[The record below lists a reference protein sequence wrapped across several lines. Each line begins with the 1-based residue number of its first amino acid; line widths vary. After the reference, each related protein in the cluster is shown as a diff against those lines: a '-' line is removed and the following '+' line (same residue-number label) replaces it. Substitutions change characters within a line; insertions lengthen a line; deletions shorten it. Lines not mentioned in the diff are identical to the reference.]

1 MRSGHLACQLIVFG
15 QFDFLNDKF
24 LISLLNHPYSH
35 YIALYTYYQYFLFY
49 FIFSSNYPVK
59 VYTTYFIYLKK
70 SSSFLI
76 ADEISKIPE
85 AYEAYEAYEA

>member
-1 MRSGHLACQLIVFG
+1 
-15 QFDFLNDKF
+15 
-24 LISLLNHPYSH
+24 
-35 YIALYTYYQYFLFY
+35 LYTYYQIFFILLFY
-49 FIFSSNYPVK
+49 FVFSSNYPVK

-85 AYEAYEAYEA
+85 AYEAYEA